1 MTKTIIIASGKG
13 GTGKTSLAAGVSAA
27 LAARGRKVLVID
39 GDSGLRNLDI
49 VLGMSDRVV
58 FSFADVASGMIPLM
72 EAAARHPSLEQLF
85 LLTAPA
91 EPLASDAL
99 TEDGMRRLQQ
109 QACDAGFDFILI
121 DGPAGL
127 AGEFGAF
134 AAIAQEAIVVTCGGG
149 GSLRGAERMARVLE
163 DDGVPQV
170 RLVVNRIRRRLIHRG
185 AIGTVDDAMDA
196 TGLCLLGI
204 VPEDE
209 EVSVY
214 AGLGMPVAS
223 ERRRSAA
230 TAYRNIAQR
239 LDGEETPL
247 LRL

>member
-1 MTKTIIIASGKG
+1 MTKIIIIASGKG

-27 LAARGRKVLVID
+27 LVARGRKVLVVD

-72 EAAARHPSLEQLF
+72 EAAAHHPKLEQLF

-91 EPLASDAL
+91 EPLAPGAF
-99 TEDGMRRLQQ
+99 TEDGMRLLAR
-109 QACDAGFDFILI
+109 QAEDAGFDYVFI

-127 AGEFGAF
+127 AAEFGAF
-134 AAIAQEAIVVTCGGG
+134 SSAAEQAIIVTCGGS

-170 RLVVNRIRRRLIHRG
+170 RLVVNRIRRRLIRRG

-209 EVSVY
+209 EVSISAGRGVPVSETKTRCAAVAY
-214 AGLGMPVAS
+214 A
-223 ERRRSAA
+223 
-230 TAYRNIAQR
+230 NIAAR
-239 LDGEETPL
+239 LDGEERPL

>member
-1 MTKTIIIASGKG
+1 MTKIIIIASGKG
-13 GTGKTSLAAGVSAA
+13 GTGKTSLAAGVGTA
-27 LAARGRKVLVID
+27 LAAQEHKVLVID

-72 EAAARHPSLEQLF
+72 EAAAHHPALENLF

-91 EPLASDAL
+91 EPLVPGKL
-99 TEDGMRRLQQ
+99 TEDGMRRLAEQAQQ
-109 QACDAGFDFILI
+109 AGFDYILI

-127 AGEFGAF
+127 AEEFRSF
-134 AAIAQEAIVVTCGGG
+134 AAVATEAVVVACGGE

-163 DDGVPQV
+163 ELGVPQV
-170 RLVVNRIRRRLIHRG
+170 RLVVNRIRRRLIRRG

-209 EVSVY
+209 DVSVC
-214 AGLGMPVAS
+214 AGQGVPIRS
-223 ERRRSAA
+223 DRRRSAA
-230 TAYRNIAQR
+230 NAYHNIARR
-239 LDGEETPL
+239 LNGEQISL
-247 LRL
+247 MRL

>member
-1 MTKTIIIASGKG
+1 MTKIIIIASGKG
-13 GTGKTSLAAGVSAA
+13 GTGKTSLAAGVGAA
-27 LAARGRKVLVID
+27 LAKRQRRVLVVD

-72 EAAARHPSLEQLF
+72 EAAAKHPSIETLF

-91 EPLASDAL
+91 EPLKAGAL
-99 TEDGMRRLQQ
+99 TADGMRLFAR
-109 QACDAGFDFILI
+109 QAEEAGFDYILL

-127 AGEFGAF
+127 AEEFGAF
-134 AAIAQEAIVVTCGGG
+134 AAVAQEAIVVTCGGS
-149 GSLRGAERMARVLE
+149 GSLRGAERMARFLE
-163 DDGVPQV
+163 DAGVEQV
-170 RLVVNRIRRRLIHRG
+170 RLVVNRIRRRLIRRG

-209 EVSVY
+209 EVSVA
-214 AGLGMPVAS
+214 AGNGRPLS
-223 ERRRSAA
+223 SDKTRSACA
-230 TAYRNIAQR
+230 AYQNIALR
-239 LDGEETPL
+239 LDGEEIPL
-247 LRL
+247 MRL